1 MCVLDVFFYISN
13 HAHSFYQ
20 TEQTSLMNRNHR
32 INFDRSKLYAI
43 VNKKYHAL
51 ICISHKFHMVLYLKS
66 YFIYSVH
73 EYVTEDK
80 HLSKNKIYFPVCV
93 KCVTDILNN
102 WE

>member
-1 MCVLDVFFYISN
+1 
-13 HAHSFYQ
+13 
-20 TEQTSLMNRNHR
+20 MNGQRNHR

-43 VNKKYHAL
+43 LNKKYTS
-51 ICISHKFHMVLYLKS
+51 CPYLYLAEVSQGVILKN